1 MPAEFFY
8 VILLLVVAVIFGW
21 FYLKRAQART
31 PSAKADG
38 DASAPTSRVESV
50 AAPVEPVSGTTGVEE
65 ATVTPDPAGPVEP
78 TAASDEPKP

>member
-38 DASAPTSRVESV
+38 GTPQPAS
-50 AAPVEPVSGTTGVEE
+50 VEE
-65 ATVTPDPAGPVEP
+65 TAVTPDPARTVEP
-78 TAASDEPKP
+78 TDTPG

>member
-38 DASAPTSRVESV
+38 GASQPTS
-50 AAPVEPVSGTTGVEE
+50 VEE
-65 ATVTPDPAGPVEP
+65 ATVTPDPARSAEP
-78 TAASDEPKP
+78 TDLPR